1 MVYIPGADSGTS
13 AALKCASPEG
23 VYATITPG
31 NPTLWSGV
39 LFVREGCKPRLS
51 LLTNVINGYSH

>member
-1 MVYIPGADSGTS
+1 MIYIPGADSGTS

-39 LFVREGCKPRLS
+39 LFVREGCKPRL
-51 LLTNVINGYSH
+51 